1 MKDNPKVIDRV
12 YALRETEKSG
22 ALFKPVIETANLI
35 WTLEISEI
43 DKLGILLNHLE
54 IKAKMIPSL
63 PLGKQSEIL
72 KNKITYLE
80 EDFSVIEDDRS
91 SRKMVLRSNLPR
103 QLENTISYYEILLG
117 GGDQL
122 SFDRY
127 EFDKINGQRQIRP
140 ANLARETFERLLS
153 DFESLFF

>member
-12 YALRETEKSG
+12 YALRETEKGG

-35 WTLEISEI
+35 WTLKISEI
-43 DKLGILLNHLE
+43 DKLGILLDHLE
-54 IKAKMIPSL
+54 IKAKNTPSL

-80 EDFSVIEDDRS
+80 EDFSLIEDDRN
-91 SRKMVLRSNLPR
+91 SRTMVLRSNLPR
-103 QLENTISYYEILLG
+103 QLENTISYYEILLR

-127 EFDKINGQRQIRP
+127 EFDKITGQRQTRP

-153 DFESLFF
+153 DFESLFS

>member
-12 YALRETEKSG
+12 YALRETEKGG

-35 WTLEISEI
+35 WTLKISEI
-43 DKLGILLNHLE
+43 DKLGILLDHLE
-54 IKAKMIPSL
+54 IKAKNTPSL

-80 EDFSVIEDDRS
+80 EDFSLIEDDRN
-91 SRKMVLRSNLPR
+91 SRTMVLRSNLPR
-103 QLENTISYYEILLG
+103 QLENTISYYEILLR

-127 EFDKINGQRQIRP
+127 EFDKITGQRQTRP
-140 ANLARETFERLLS
+140 ANLARETFARLLS
-153 DFESLFF
+153 DFESLFS

>member
-43 DKLGILLNHLE
+43 DKLGILLNHLD
-54 IKAKMIPSL
+54 IKAKMISSL

-80 EDFSVIEDDRS
+80 EDFSLIEDDRS
-91 SRKMVLRSNLPR
+91 SRTMVLRSNLPR
-103 QLENTISYYEILLG
+103 QLENTISYYEILLR

-127 EFDKINGQRQIRP
+127 EFDKITGQRQIRP